1 LTARATGVAVATAAI
16 AATVATTTTTTVSS
30 LRRSS
35 ESTTAVGRGWGTSE
49 TTTEA
54 ARSTA
59 ELTEIAVGSTSTAAA
74 ASRASTTAGA
84 ATERALASN
93 VLEEGRNLLVGL
105 LEKVNQV
112 ANDTTVATVEEGS
125 GDTSVTGT
133 SSTTDTVDVVVNVG
147 GEIVIDDVGDVWNIE
162 TTSGNSSSHQD
173 GAPSVAEHLKS
184 TLTLTLSTVTVDG
197 GGRKLLVDEEVGQR
211 VCHALGLDEDQ
222 GETSSVGVEDIQKD
236 GPLVSI
242 LDVFD
247 LLGDVLRGGT
257 DTSNGQEDV
266 VLQEVSGEHLDVA
279 GEGSGEHES
288 LTVLDVGHVLSFN
301 DSANL
306 RLETHVQ
313 HTVSLVENEVLDV
326 AERDASTLDEVDKT
340 TRSGNKEIATALD
353 RTKLRTNVG
362 TTVDDTGSDPGSVG
376 KLSRLVEDLRNQLTG
391 RSQDQRSGVSL
402 ALTAK
407 VSGSTGGNGRRA
419 VDECLGQDGEQ
430 ETTSLSG
437 TSLGTSHQVTAT
449 HNDGNGV
456 LLDGGGNLV
465 VSKLNVAE
473 QMVIER
479 RVGELQDRLRNIVSR
494 GFDGNVVVLL
504 EVDTGL
510 LLQGVVG
517 NTEELTLHSGV
528 GGSRNVLSLAPLA
541 VTTTTSGDSGASTS
555 ASTRVTVGVGVES
568 LRLLPAT
575 STGRSA
581 GTRSEFRGASPVL
594 ARSRAVG
601 KSVAVFVC

>member
-1 LTARATGVAVATAAI
+1 MTARATGVAVATAAI